1 MIMIMIIIITI
12 IYDNT
17 WWYIYIYMIYIWY
30 CIWAYVCIYL
40 IIITYIYIV
49 VAEYGIRLDP
59 TKLKNHPLT
68 TAFCIVLPCF
78 ATDIHRPQSSACQE
92 AVQSWLSLWQDCRC
106 IAPTPAASGASG
118 QEAARLFAA
127 WPWIGDRLEM
137 GILPRLACCF
147 NSSCCWQFHP

>member
-1 MIMIMIIIITI
+1 MIIHDDTY
-12 IYDNT
+12 IYDLIYDT
-17 WWYIYIYMIYIWY
+17 VYEHMYVYIWLQLRIYIH
-30 CIWAYVCIYL
+30 
-40 IIITYIYIV
+40 IYIV